1 MGLSYIYRD
10 RIGKKG
16 MKWRGD
22 KLIGSS
28 LPLCSLFLIEYFF
41 LKFEIFQDDFPVG
54 LGDVASDNEFV
65 QNEVSLK

>member
-1 MGLSYIYRD
+1 
-10 RIGKKG
+10 
-16 MKWRGD
+16 MKWIGD